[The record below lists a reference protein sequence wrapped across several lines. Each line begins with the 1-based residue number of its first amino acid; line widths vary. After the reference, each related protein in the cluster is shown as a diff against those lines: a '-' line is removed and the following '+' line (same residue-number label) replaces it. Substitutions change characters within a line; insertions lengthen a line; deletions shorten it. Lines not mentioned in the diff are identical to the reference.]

1 MPVILLDRLPLPS
14 LRAYTIISVVLLS
27 CSVYYAVQVT
37 SDPNWKA
44 NSTLQAE
51 TESSE
56 NDSEEIK
63 SFQDNNIENASL
75 SFHLSQL
82 VTFMI
87 QEPLCIWTLINMAYC
102 CLILLGKFIQRLVF
116 GELRVSEQQHIKDKF
131 WNFVFYKFIFVFG
144 VINVQYMDEVVLWCS
159 WFSVLGFLHLLAQL
173 CKDRFEYLSF
183 SPTTPGW
190 SHFRLLGLLVIILML
205 SGFMFLICVA
215 VGFFGGLNTF
225 AFMVAECVQLSV
237 QTLHVILRYALHL
250 YDMRQGGSGSNGRV
264 WEKRGPVAY
273 YTELVFELT
282 ALLID
287 LIHHLHMLLWSN
299 IFLSMA
305 SLVICMQ
312 LRFLCHEIQ
321 RRVKKHRN
329 YLWVL
334 NHMEQNYPM
343 ATTEE
348 LAANSDNCAI
358 CWEKMETARKLPCTH
373 LFHNSCLQSWLEQ
386 DTSCP
391 TCRMILSIQ
400 SPAGM
405 DTVGRLEH
413 NLLVGENQNDNQ
425 TPNRRPPNHFFH
437 FDGSRYVSWLPSFSV
452 EVTHTQLLRS
462 DQAPP
467 AQTSQLDAMA
477 RQVQQLFPHVSLT
490 TVIEDLRVTRSVEL
504 TIENVLDGRVVAPPP
519 MFQRDADPPT
529 SELEYGSGSPYNS
542 SGGSASS
549 HNGDNG
555 SSSNNSNWDEL
566 CALPENRDISESME
580 ATVNLG
586 GRFSK
591 SSTERE
597 RILQL
602 RKDQLLLTARRRY
615 MERHRAETE
624 RSNESEEQERVST
637 IRHRHA
643 DS

>member
-1 MPVILLDRLPLPS
+1 
-14 LRAYTIISVVLLS
+14 
-27 CSVYYAVQVT
+27 
-37 SDPNWKA
+37 
-44 NSTLQAE
+44 
-51 TESSE
+51 
-56 NDSEEIK
+56 
-63 SFQDNNIENASL
+63 
-75 SFHLSQL
+75 
-82 VTFMI
+82 
-87 QEPLCIWTLINMAYC
+87 MAYC

-190 SHFRLLGLLVIILML
+190 SHIRLLGLLAGILVL

-250 YDMRQGGSGSNGRV
+250 YDMRHGGSSGGRV

-273 YTELVFELT
+273 YTELIFELT

-287 LIHHLHMLLWSN
+287 LVHHLHMLLWS
-299 IFLSMA
+299 LYLMP
-305 SLVICMQ
+305 
-312 LRFLCHEIQ
+312 
-321 RRVKKHRN
+321 KRN
-329 YLWVL
+329 Y
-334 NHMEQNYPM
+334 HPPIIFCC
-343 ATTEE
+343 
-348 LAANSDNCAI
+348 S
-358 CWEKMETARKLPCTH
+358 
-373 LFHNSCLQSWLEQ
+373 SCLQSWLEQ

-391 TCRMILSIQ
+391 TCRMVLSIQ
-400 SPAGM
+400 SPAGLEAAS
-405 DTVGRLEH
+405 RLEH
-413 NLLVGENQNDNQ
+413 NLLTGENQGDNQ
-425 TPNRRPPNHFFH
+425 ATTRRPPNHFFH

-462 DQAPP
+462 DQPQL

-477 RQVQQLFPHVSLT
+477 RQVQQLFPHLALA
-490 TVIEDLRVTRSVEL
+490 TVIEDLRATRSVEL

-519 MFQRDADPPT
+519 MFQRDSEPPMQ
-529 SELEYGSGSPYNS
+529 ELELSP
-542 SGGSASS
+542 GPA
-549 HNGDNG
+549 D
-555 SSSNNSNWDEL
+555 
-566 CALPENRDISESME
+566 
-580 ATVNLG
+580 
-586 GRFSK
+586 

-602 RKDQLLLTARRRY
+602 RKEQLIINARRRY
-615 MERHRAETE
+615 MERHK
-624 RSNESEEQERVST
+624 SESAQSESDVEASVRQ
-637 IRHRHA
+637 RHI

>member
-14 LRAYTIISVVLLS
+14 LRAYTIISVGLLS
-27 CSVYYAVQVT
+27 CSVYYAVLVI
-37 SDPNWKA
+37 SDPNWKV
-44 NSTLQAE
+44 NSTTSGSDL
-51 TESSE
+51 ES
-56 NDSEEIK
+56 
-63 SFQDNNIENASL
+63 IENESDEIVLPPSAI
-75 SFHLSQL
+75 FHHNETVGYHLSQL

-190 SHFRLLGLLVIILML
+190 SHIRLLGLLASILVL

-225 AFMVAECVQLSV
+225 AFMVAECIQLSV

-250 YDMRQGGSGSNGRV
+250 YDMRHGGGSGGRV

-273 YTELVFELT
+273 YTELVFELA

-321 RRVKKHRN
+321 RRIKKHRN

-343 ATTEE
+343 ASAEE
-348 LAANSDNCAI
+348 LAENSDNCAI

-391 TCRMILSIQ
+391 TCRMVLSIQ
-400 SPAGM
+400 SPAGLEAAS
-405 DTVGRLEH
+405 RLEH
-413 NLLVGENQNDNQ
+413 NLLAGENQVDNQ
-425 TPNRRPPNHFFH
+425 TTNRRPPNHFFH

-462 DQAPP
+462 DQPQP

-477 RQVQQLFPHVSLT
+477 RQVQQLFPHLALA

-504 TIENVLDGRVVAPPP
+504 TIENVLDGQVVAPPP
-519 MFQRDADPPT
+519 MFQRDTDPPPPPIP
-529 SELEYGSGSPYNS
+529 ELEYSPGLVDMAAPHWDDLSENHDPDS
-542 SGGSASS
+542 IEAS
-549 HNGDNG
+549 
-555 SSSNNSNWDEL
+555 
-566 CALPENRDISESME
+566 I
-580 ATVNLG
+580 NLG

-597 RILQL
+597 LILQL
-602 RKDQLLLTARRRY
+602 RKEQLLLSARRRY
-615 MERHRAETE
+615 IERHKSAQSNTTPEYERAEI
-624 RSNESEEQERVST
+624 QY
-637 IRHRHA
+637 RHA